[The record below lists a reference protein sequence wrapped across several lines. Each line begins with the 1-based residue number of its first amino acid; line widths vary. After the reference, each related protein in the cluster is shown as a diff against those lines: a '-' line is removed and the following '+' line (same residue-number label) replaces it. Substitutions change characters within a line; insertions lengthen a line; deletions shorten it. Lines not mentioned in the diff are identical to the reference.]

1 MAKFGIFCLPLTSH
15 QNAILPLGAE
25 LIRRGHEVTV
35 IGIPDLREK
44 ALRAGLAVETIAEN
58 EIPAGSMREHAKHS
72 GSSSR
77 FAFLKMAFGS
87 SGFTELML
95 AYAPAVVRKLSLDF
109 LIVDQ
114 SHYEGGSI
122 AESCGIRFA
131 TVASDVPQLTDY
143 AVPPLIFGWD
153 YSPDLLGQ
161 LRNRAAYAAF
171 HRLSKPVRQKIN
183 EFRRQS
189 GLAPHR
195 DFDDLF
201 SKTLYISQMPQDLDF
216 PRRQR
221 SWVHYTGPFHSNETR
236 EPIEFPYDRLDDRPL
251 VYCCYGS
258 ILNGLDQIYR
268 AAALACEDLGV
279 QLVISLGGINS
290 ESVRETLPVSC
301 LVVQFAPQLELLKR
315 SALMICHGGV
325 NSVLESL
332 TNGVPLVITPKANDA
347 FGSAARVAHAGAGI
361 SLPVHSISAKS
372 FRKAIGSAL
381 SNGEY
386 RANALR
392 LAKAIAQSGG
402 VKRAAELMETS
413 VAKGQ

>member
-114 SHYEGGSI
+114 SHYEGGRI

-195 DFDDLF
+195 ILTTFFQRRSTFLKCRRIWIFPAGKDRGFT
-201 SKTLYISQMPQDLDF
+201 TLGRFIRTKPGS
-216 PRRQR
+216 R
-221 SWVHYTGPFHSNETR
+221 SS
-236 EPIEFPYDRLDDRPL
+236 
-251 VYCCYGS
+251 
-258 ILNGLDQIYR
+258 
-268 AAALACEDLGV
+268 
-279 QLVISLGGINS
+279 
-290 ESVRETLPVSC
+290 
-301 LVVQFAPQLELLKR
+301 
-315 SALMICHGGV
+315 
-325 NSVLESL
+325 SL
-332 TNGVPLVITPKANDA
+332 T
-347 FGSAARVAHAGAGI
+347 
-361 SLPVHSISAKS
+361 
-372 FRKAIGSAL
+372 IGSMTDRWSTA
-381 SNGEY
+381 
-386 RANALR
+386 
-392 LAKAIAQSGG
+392 
-402 VKRAAELMETS
+402 VMAAS
-413 VAKGQ
+413 